1 MSRRLLIASLFLF
14 CMGYTTVLADSLHE
28 VAREGDVEGLKQFLD
43 QGADLEQR
51 DETGETLLISAALA
65 GQFGV
70 IEMLI
75 AKGADIHA
83 RNDGGLTA
91 LHAAAYAGH
100 PDVAAL
106 LIKHGTD
113 VNDSANRLSTTSLHL
128 AAEENQLAVVE
139 LLIANG
145 AAVET
150 KEMNGYTP
158 ITQAGW
164 REHWDV
170 VSALKKAG
178 AQCQPE
184 AFTGDWLYSRCEK
197 LNP

>member
-1 MSRRLLIASLFLF
+1 MPNRFLLASLFLF
-14 CMGYTTVLADSLHE
+14 FVGPVAASTDTLHD
-28 VAREGDVEGLKQFLD
+28 VARSGDVETLKQSLD
-43 QGADLEQR
+43 QGADLEQPT
-51 DETGETLLISAALA
+51 ETGETLLISAALA
-65 GQFGV
+65 GQSGV
-70 IEMLI
+70 AEVLI
-75 AKGADIHA
+75 SRGANILA
-83 RNDGGLTA
+83 RNQKGLTP

-100 PDVAAL
+100 VDVVAL
-106 LIKHGTD
+106 LIESGAD

-145 AAVET
+145 AAVEA

-184 AFTGDWLYSRCEK
+184 AFTGEWLYGRCEN